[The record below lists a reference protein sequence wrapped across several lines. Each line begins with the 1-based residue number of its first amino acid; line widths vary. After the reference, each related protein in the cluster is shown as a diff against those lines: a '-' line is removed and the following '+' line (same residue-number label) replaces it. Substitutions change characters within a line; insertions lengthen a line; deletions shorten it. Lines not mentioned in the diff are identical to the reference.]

1 MEKLVQSS
9 PKHIF
14 RYENDILKVIDIEM
28 NREHEVA
35 EIMYVPNEQ
44 LFMINVNGAFMFSFY
59 LDNET
64 ALWLEGKTEIRIY
77 SE

>member
-1 MEKLVQSS
+1 MEMLVESS
-9 PKHIF
+9 QKHRF
-14 RYENDILKVIDIEM
+14 RYENDTLKVIDLEM
-28 NREHEVA
+28 NREYEVA
-35 EIMYVPNEQ
+35 EIMYVPNEK

-64 ALWLEGKTEIRIY
+64 AMWLDGKTDIRIY